1 MKRKNFILMTAAG
14 LAAISIPFA
23 YSYLKD
29 DEYNNLLAQPVSLS
43 FIWDNQT
50 INEIGNKYRLQVPH
64 ENKERA
70 LVGELL
76 ADTDTDNLTLSLDE
90 KIIKDFKTGNIII
103 VDGWILS
110 ITEARQCAL
119 SSTIQPN

>member
-1 MKRKNFILMTAAG
+1 MKRKKFILMTAAS

-23 YSYLKD
+23 YSCLTDHDYD
-29 DEYNNLLAQPVSLS
+29 RLLAQPGSLA

-50 INEIGNKYRLQVPH
+50 INEIGNKYRLQVPN
-64 ENKERA
+64 EKKERA

-76 ADTDTDNLTLSLDE
+76 ADADTDNLALSLEE
-90 KIIKDFKTGNIII
+90 KVINDFKTGNTII

>member
-14 LAAISIPFA
+14 LAAISIPFT
-23 YSYLKD
+23 YSCLTNYD
-29 DEYNNLLAQPVSLS
+29 YDRLLAQPGSLS

-50 INEIGNKYRLQVPH
+50 INEIGKNYRLQVPH

-76 ADTDTDNLTLSLDE
+76 ADTDTDNLALSLEE
-90 KIIKDFKTGNIII
+90 KIIKDFKTGNTII